1 MGDCCY
7 FCAVEEWRARK
18 RGLPAYVQLAEKM
31 RRRGQRVDAGE
42 RLEYIVTNMDNLKA
56 KLWRK
61 LEHPDYYKTRV
72 AAIKVDYLYYLK
84 LLSVQMD
91 QLISVTYKQ
100 EKFTATQLKARLQ
113 KVKVCEQVRNIFTP
127 GLEFL

>member
-1 MGDCCY
+1 
-7 FCAVEEWRARK
+7 
-18 RGLPAYVQLAEKM
+18 M

-61 LEHPDYYKTRV
+61 LEHPDYYKTRTT
-72 AAIKVDYLYYLK
+72 AIKVDYLYYLK

-91 QLISVTYKQ
+91 QLILVTYKQ
-100 EKFTATQLKARLQ
+100 EKFTETQLKARLQ
-113 KVKVCEQVRNIFTP
+113 KVKVCEQIKNIFTP
-127 GLEFL
+127 SLEFL